1 VEERDLQGFALQV
14 RSLGESLVEHIPHQ
28 VPDPRIGQ
36 AHLVLA
42 RPGNQHTMAGSPG
55 GFHSRSPQD
64 RLADPRL
71 AFEEEILRLLGQVVD
86 ES

>member
-1 VEERDLQGFALQV
+1 MEERDLQGFALQT
-14 RSLGESLVEHIPHQ
+14 RSLGERLVEHIPDQ
-28 VPDPRIGQ
+28 VPDPRVGQ

-42 RPGNQHTMAGSPG
+42 RPRNQHAMTGFLS
-55 GFHSRSPQD
+55 GFHSRPPQD

-71 AFEEEILRLLGQVVD
+71 AFEEQVLRLLGQVVD